1 MKRRELTI
9 TKESF
14 SNIYGNAYL
23 QGKYG
28 PDWINIMVDNLKR
41 EGTIVKFITE
51 KQVQTKKEL
60 ESINKIN
67 L

>member
-14 SNIYGNAYL
+14 SNIYGNEYL
-23 QGKYG
+23 KGKYG
-28 PDWINIMVDNLKR
+28 PDWINIMVDNLRR
-41 EGTIVKFITE
+41 EGTTVKFITE
-51 KQVQTKKEL
+51 KQVEAKKEL